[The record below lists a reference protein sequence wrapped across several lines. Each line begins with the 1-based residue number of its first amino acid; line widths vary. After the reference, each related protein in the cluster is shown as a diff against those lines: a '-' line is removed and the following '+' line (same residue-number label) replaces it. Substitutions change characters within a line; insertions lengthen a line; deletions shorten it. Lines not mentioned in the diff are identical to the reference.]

1 MNKFNL
7 SLRPLEESE
16 LTENLGSIDSKFR
29 YIIVA
34 AKRTRQLQ
42 SGSKPMVNAQSRKF
56 TRIAQE
62 EVSSGL
68 VKFEITEVSKPVS
81 RKRSGKDSKEKS
93 H

>member
-1 MNKFNL
+1 
-7 SLRPLEESE
+7 LEVSD
-16 LTENLGSIDSKFR
+16 LTGKLGSIDSKFR

-42 SGSKPMVNAQSRKF
+42 AGSKPMVSSQGRKF

-62 EVSSGL
+62 EVSAGL
-68 VKFEITEVSKPVS
+68 VKFDLTEEFKTSK
-81 RKRSGKDSKEKS
+81 KRGSKEGKDRS

>member
-1 MNKFNL
+1 M
-7 SLRPLEESE
+7 
-16 LTENLGSIDSKFR
+16 DSKFR

-42 SGSKPMVNAQSRKF
+42 AGARPMVTAQSRKY

-62 EVSSGL
+62 EVNLGL
-68 VKFEITEVSKPVS
+68 VKFEIVNETKVPPK
-81 RKRSGKDSKEKS
+81 KRLKESKS

>member
-1 MNKFNL
+1 
-7 SLRPLEESE
+7 
-16 LTENLGSIDSKFR
+16 LTSNFGSIDSKFR

-42 SGSKPMVNAQSRKF
+42 SGSQPMVNTQSRKF

-68 VKFEITEVSKPVS
+68 VKYDIDAVPKSASK
-81 RKRSGKDSKEKS
+81 KRAPKEGKG

>member
-1 MNKFNL
+1 MASK
-7 SLRPLEESE
+7 
-16 LTENLGSIDSKFR
+16 LGNIDSKFR

-42 SGSKPMVNAQSRKF
+42 AGSRPMVNAQSRKF

-62 EVSSGL
+62 EVMSGL
-68 VKFEITEVSKPVS
+68 VKFDVEEAPKPASK
-81 RKRSGKDSKEKS
+81 RRRAKEGKG

>member
-1 MNKFNL
+1 
-7 SLRPLEESE
+7 LEVSE
-16 LTENLGSIDSKFR
+16 VTSNFGNIDSKFR

-42 SGSKPMVNAQSRKF
+42 AGSQPMVNTQSRKF

-62 EVSSGL
+62 EVASGL
-68 VKFEITEVSKPVS
+68 VKYDIETVSKAVPK
-81 RKRSGKDSKEKS
+81 KRASKEGKG

>member
-1 MNKFNL
+1 MTDKI
-7 SLRPLEESE
+7 
-16 LTENLGSIDSKFR
+16 GQIDSKFR

-42 SGSKPMVNAQSRKF
+42 GGSTPLVQGLSKKF

-62 EVSSGL
+62 EVAAGM
-68 VKFEITEVSKPVS
+68 VDFEIIGGELQDEDEALPIEA
-81 RKRSGKDSKEKS
+81 GPAP

>member
-1 MNKFNL
+1 MTSKIG
-7 SLRPLEESE
+7 
-16 LTENLGSIDSKFR
+16 TIDSKFR

-42 SGSKPMVNAQSRKF
+42 AGAKPMVGAQGRKF

-62 EVSSGL
+62 EVSAGM
-68 VKFEITEVSKPVS
+68 VKFELSEETKASK
-81 RKRSGKDSKEKS
+81 RRASKEARERS

>member
-1 MNKFNL
+1 MTDNI
-7 SLRPLEESE
+7 
-16 LTENLGSIDSKFR
+16 GQIDSKFR

-42 SGSKPMVNAQSRKF
+42 GGSNPLVQSLSKKF

-62 EVSSGL
+62 EVAAG
-68 VKFEITEVSKPVS
+68 VVNFEILGGEPQDDDEALPIEVGPAP
-81 RKRSGKDSKEKS
+81 

>member
-1 MNKFNL
+1 MTSNF
-7 SLRPLEESE
+7 
-16 LTENLGSIDSKFR
+16 GSIDSKFR

-42 SGSKPMVNAQSRKF
+42 AGSQPMVNTQSRKF

-68 VKFEITEVSKPVS
+68 VKY
-81 RKRSGKDSKEKS
+81 
-93 H
+93 